1 MYFQE
6 FDVIIRLC
14 FIGLMLA
21 NPAWIYSQFIIRG
34 SVVDSTTVET
44 LPVANIQIDGT
55 LKGTI
60 TNRDGRFQL
69 PVESFPVTLIV
80 RYIGYQTARVTFDRP
95 PLNDVTLRLRPLSI
109 QMREV
114 VITGE
119 DPAVAIMHEVIR
131 RKKIWQLKLN
141 SYQADAYSRLNLSN
155 DTMVGAVAE
164 QLSSVYWKRDEGL
177 REIIKSKKHT
187 ANVENTMTF
196 SLGGENN
203 SLLNFYDSDVQIQG
217 SRFVGPTHENAF
229 DYYTFRLVGERRV
242 GEQLIYEIDVRPRSR
257 LQPVFEGR
265 LHVVDDAMAMIDV
278 DLRPADHVVY
288 PLPIQKWNVA
298 YRQQFSNFGREFWLP
313 VGMHVDGQIK
323 IAMPGLE
330 FPNIHY
336 DLLAGF
342 SNYAI
347 NVEAPDTLYQS
358 KKRVRIDSTSLKDST
373 LFERTTEKIPLSE
386 NELAA
391 YDSLKKGDKIER
403 IFKPKGFLARFA
415 DDDDEENDTTGA
427 TITIGN
433 VFKGVSPQ
441 LHYNRVEGAH
451 LGLKV
456 SRSIGKKFKIGGWGG
471 WMTALDKS
479 FMGASVEWDFSKR
492 VSLGL
497 EGRNEVRPRVESDAY
512 DLFTASWEPLLGY
525 RDYFDYY
532 RFRGSTISIGYRFP
546 VIDTKFQVAW
556 NIERHRSVEK
566 QTDADLLARSY
577 IQRPNPAIEAGRL
590 QSVTF
595 SAKYGEKHLPAAP
608 TWQNGATLE
617 IEHALP
623 SLPNSDFDFTRIEAA
638 VNVRIPTFLQRRFLP
653 NVLDVRAVAG
663 TYRGR
668 LPVQRWS
675 MLDGAM
681 GTYTPTATFR
691 TLRQRG
697 YEGQKYAA
705 VFWEHHF
712 RSVPFELIGWDAAAR
727 KGYGFIVFGGH
738 GRTWIKKNDLASLS
752 FTPTYQARFHHEIGL
767 SLNGV
772 LGLFR
777 IDGAW
782 RLDRPGFW
790 MGFSVAKIF

>member
-1 MYFQE
+1 M
-6 FDVIIRLC
+6 IIRLC
-14 FIGLMLA
+14 LIVITLSH
-21 NPAWIYSQFIIRG
+21 PAWVRGQIVIRG
-34 SVVDSTTVET
+34 TVVDSATAEA

-69 PVESFPVTLIV
+69 PIASFPSTLIV
-80 RYIGYQTARVTFDRP
+80 RYIGYETARITFDRP

-119 DPAVAIMHEVIR
+119 DPAIAIMREVIR
-131 RKKIWQLKLN
+131 RKKIWQQKLHT
-141 SYQADAYSRLNLSN
+141 YQADAYSRLNLSN

-187 ANVENTMTF
+187 ANVENSMTF

-203 SLLNFYDSDVQIQG
+203 SLLNFYDGDVQIQG
-217 SRFVGPTHENAF
+217 SRFVGPTHEKAF
-229 DYYTFRLVGERRV
+229 DYYTFRLTGERRV
-242 GEQLIYEIDVRPRSR
+242 GEQLIYEIEVHPRSR

-265 LHVVDDAMAMIDV
+265 LHVLDDSMAMIDV

-288 PLPIQKWNVA
+288 PLPIQKWDVA

-342 SNYAI
+342 SNYAV
-347 NVEAPDTLYQS
+347 NVDAPDTLFQS
-358 KKRVRIDSTSLKDST
+358 KRRVRIDSTSLNDST
-373 LFERTTEKIPLSE
+373 LFERTAEKIPLSQ

-391 YDSLKKGDKIER
+391 YDSLKKSDKIER
-403 IFKPKGFLARFA
+403 IFKPRGFLARFA
-415 DDDDEENDTTGA
+415 DEEDGEDDTTG
-427 TITIGN
+427 TRITIGN
-433 VFKGVSPQ
+433 VIKGVSPR

-451 LGLKV
+451 LGLKI
-456 SRSIGKKFKIGGWGG
+456 SRSIGKKIDAGVWGG
-471 WMTALDKS
+471 WMTGLDKS
-479 FMGASVEWDFSKR
+479 FVGANVKWSLSKR
-492 VSLGL
+492 LSLGL
-497 EGRNEVRPRVESDAY
+497 EGRDEVRPRMESDAY
-512 DLFTASWEPLLGY
+512 DLFVASWNPLFGY
-525 RDYFDYY
+525 RDYFDYF
-532 RFRGSTISIGYRFP
+532 RFQGGALSIGYRLP
-546 VIDTKFQVAW
+546 AIDTKFRLAW
-556 NIERHRSVEK
+556 NVERHRSVEK

-577 IQRPNPAIEAGRL
+577 VQRTNPAIDAGRL

-595 SAKYGEKHLPAAP
+595 QASYGEKHLPAAP
-608 TWQNGATLE
+608 TWQNGATLD

-638 VNVRIPTFLQRRFLP
+638 VNVRIPTFLRRRFLP

-663 TYRGR
+663 TYRGK
-668 LPVQRWS
+668 LPLQRWN
-675 MLDGAM
+675 MLDGAL

-691 TLRQRG
+691 TLRMRG

-738 GRTWIKKNDLASLS
+738 GRTWIKKTDLASLP
-752 FTPTYQARFHHEIGL
+752 FPPTYQNRFHHELGL

-790 MGFSVAKIF
+790 IGFSVAKIF